1 MQRSEN
7 EFQLRKP
14 LLQREKNFK
23 KLNYIHETAFQRVL
37 FFIRSRTRMSPG
49 SHASA

>member
-1 MQRSEN
+1 MQRSAN

-14 LLQREKNFK
+14 LLQREKILK
-23 KLNYIHETAFQRVL
+23 KLNYSHLTAFERVL
-37 FFIRSRTRMSPG
+37 LFIRSRTRMSPG